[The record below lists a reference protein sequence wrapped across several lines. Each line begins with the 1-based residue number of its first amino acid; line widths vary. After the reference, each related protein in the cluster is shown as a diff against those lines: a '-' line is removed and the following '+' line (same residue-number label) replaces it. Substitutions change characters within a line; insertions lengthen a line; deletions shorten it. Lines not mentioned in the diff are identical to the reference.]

1 MTSRTYKTAIMP
13 TIKQFFFLGMF
24 ILPAIALATADNPS
38 TVYRPPS
45 TVHRPPSTVICQEF
59 TRSINREFG
68 TTADGTTALYNK
80 YGKVMVKTWNNNS
93 VKIDITIVVNA
104 KDQREADR
112 TFDRVKVNFLST
124 PGYVKAETMMEATND
139 WFPSQCGYEVNY
151 EVWMPVGNQLDLKNK
166 YGNSWVATMKGKL
179 IAEIRY
185 GDLRTEAIYNDADL
199 NISYGK
205 VWIARANNVSG
216 QISYSSL
223 DITTANDVNLD
234 CKYSE
239 TKVAKAEKLRITSK
253 YDDFVI
259 GNIDELRL
267 QTKYAKLR
275 LNDTRS
281 VFITAQYSDVG
292 IATVRQAI
300 DADISYGN
308 LNVTTLSRNFNDANI
323 VAKYTPVI
331 LGIERGAHFSFDAQA
346 SNADVHYPN
355 NVTVRNRSDSGMLET
370 VTGYYGDPKS
380 KSTVKARLTYGDFI
394 IK

>member
-1 MTSRTYKTAIMP
+1 MP
-13 TIKQFFFLGMF
+13 TMKQFFFLGMF
-24 ILPAIALATADNPS
+24 ILPAITLATADNPS

-45 TVHRPPSTVICQEF
+45 TVYRPPSTVHRLPSTVICQEF

-68 TTADGTTALYNK
+68 TTADGTTSLYNK